1 MKSKYQEQ
9 RLTTFERKW
18 MQLKSLEPREDH
30 LYQIMNEVPFRDL
43 EVSLELS
50 LSGESEAA

>member
-1 MKSKYQEQ
+1 MKSECQEK
-9 RLTTFERKW
+9 RLITFEKRW
-18 MQLKSLEPREDH
+18 AELKSLEPREDH

-43 EVSLELS
+43 EISLELS